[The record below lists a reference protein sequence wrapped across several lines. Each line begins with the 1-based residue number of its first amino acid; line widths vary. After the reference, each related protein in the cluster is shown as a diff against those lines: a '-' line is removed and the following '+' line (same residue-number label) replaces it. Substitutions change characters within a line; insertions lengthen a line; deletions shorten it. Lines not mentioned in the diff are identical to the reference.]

1 MEAVINRKTGKKGKL
16 LTRKLRGPKVGVY
29 PDVSLLECKQGSG
42 SSKAPPSKPLTL
54 SPHNHN
60 HTRQVPESVS
70 RQAVSSFN
78 EESLNPL
85 AIPPQHAGEASAA
98 ISSLTEGSLTLAI
111 PINVTEMEDTASYPL
126 AVARTVVNIPEEGDE
141 DNGTENKQ
149 TFSKCETTPFQQIM
163 YAVWTL
169 IALVFIR

>member
-1 MEAVINRKTGKKGKL
+1 MEAVINRKSGKKGKL
-16 LTRKLRGPKVGVY
+16 LTRKLRGPKIGVY

-42 SSKAPPSKPLTL
+42 TSKPQPSKPLTL
-54 SPHNHN
+54 SP
-60 HTRQVPESVS
+60 QSLPESVS

-85 AIPPQHAGEASAA
+85 AIPPQHTGEASAA

-111 PINVTEMEDTASYPL
+111 PINVTEIEDTASYPL

-141 DNGTENKQ
+141 ENDTGNKQ
-149 TFSKCETTPFQQIM
+149 TFSRCETTPFQQIM

>member
-1 MEAVINRKTGKKGKL
+1 M
-16 LTRKLRGPKVGVY
+16 
-29 PDVSLLECKQGSG
+29 
-42 SSKAPPSKPLTL
+42 
-54 SPHNHN
+54 
-60 HTRQVPESVS
+60 
-70 RQAVSSFN
+70 
-78 EESLNPL
+78 
-85 AIPPQHAGEASAA
+85 HAGEASAA

-141 DNGTENKQ
+141 ENDTGNKQ
-149 TFSKCETTPFQQIM
+149 TFSRCETTPFQQIM